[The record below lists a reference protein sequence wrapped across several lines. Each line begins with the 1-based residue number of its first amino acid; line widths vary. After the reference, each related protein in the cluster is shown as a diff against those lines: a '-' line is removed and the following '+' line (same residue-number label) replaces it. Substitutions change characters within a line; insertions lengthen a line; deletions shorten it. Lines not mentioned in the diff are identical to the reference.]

1 MKPTYNTD
9 HIFTE
14 WFTFKNYYRIIAKR
28 LAELNR
34 AVSIAEIGVLEG
46 ASTSFL
52 AVELENLGVSYVIN
66 AIDTFAIGQ
75 YEDKVFDNQLAEFE
89 AQMRRCG
96 VREKIRVWEGDSSTI
111 ANDFI
116 AGSSL
121 DFVFV
126 DGNHSFLGITKDV
139 GCYWNKL
146 KDGGY
151 MGAHDYTPAHPAVF
165 AFGNELRKSNVE
177 LEMEFYGEPDNV
189 WSVRKSPIVTP

>member
-34 AVSIAEIGVLEG
+34 HVEIAEIGVLEG

-52 AVELENLGVSYVIN
+52 AVELESLDVPYSIF
-66 AIDTFAIGQ
+66 AIDTFAIGRF
-75 YEDKVFDNQLAEFE
+75 EDKVFDNQ
-89 AQMRRCG
+89 
-96 VREKIRVWEGDSSTI
+96 REKFEDQMSRCLVADKVHALEGDSSII
-111 ANDFI
+111 ANDI
-116 AGSSL
+116 ADDSL

-189 WSVRKSPIVTP
+189 WSVRKSQITTP